1 MLLEAVQARS
11 KPVLHIP
18 ENIADLRFFHRSDR
32 LLVGIRSETP
42 EIRLCDSGL
51 SGSCE
56 TVSTNGTPIAHVALS
71 PNDELMIA
79 GGTNGGLMAWKLGNS
94 PGSYTTKGQGQIT
107 ALAAEKDFALVAIKD
122 TDKSRL
128 YRWEPFE
135 NKLEVIVELPA
146 EIPDLAIRPDKSAA
160 VAAGTDQQLHFISLQ
175 TRTVT
180 STPTGRVLR
189 SVALQP
195 MGIGYSPSIGS
206 ARLQSGI

>member
-1 MLLEAVQARS
+1 MAV
-11 KPVLHIP
+11 V
-18 ENIADLRFFHRSDR
+18 
-32 LLVGIRSETP
+32 
-42 EIRLCDSGL
+42 RLCLRMACRSH
-51 SGSCE
+51 
-56 TVSTNGTPIAHVALS
+56 VVALS

-128 YRWEPFE
+128 YRWKPFE
-135 NKLEVIVELPA
+135 NKLEMIVELPA

-175 TRTVT
+175 LSDGDFHANRTR
-180 STPTGRVLR
+180 
-189 SVALQP
+189 
-195 MGIGYSPSIGS
+195 SP
-206 ARLQSGI
+206 